1 MRRFWVS
8 LLTVLI
14 YGLAQ
19 MLPGFILR
27 SNWLGHM
34 SKIESTQFMIYTQV
48 SLFILAAVIIILINL
63 KVKNPTTLEASK
75 KNLKIYCAMGI
86 ARFLYRYDLP
96 SDCGFNFLCN

>member
-48 SLFILAAVIIILINL
+48 SFYLF
-63 KVKNPTTLEASK
+63 
-75 KNLKIYCAMGI
+75 
-86 ARFLYRYDLP
+86 
-96 SDCGFNFLCN
+96 